1 MQLNAEQ
8 LDAVLAKG
16 LHPIYVLGGEEPL
29 QLNELADA
37 IRAAARAAGFSARE
51 IFSVATTGFDWGRL
65 PQSANTLSLFDDK
78 KLIDVRLSG
87 SGPGAEGSKALVA
100 YSKRLPE
107 NTLLLVITGKLD
119 KKTIASSWVQALDKV
134 GVVIP
139 VWPLEGQDLL
149 KWLGQRLQR
158 RGLVADHEGIQL
170 LAERVEGNLLA
181 AAQEVEKLY
190 VLYGA
195 GMITSGQ
202 ILAAV
207 ADNSRY
213 DVFNLVDTLLSA
225 NVVRSAKILTNLRAE
240 GIAAPVVLWALARE
254 ARLLSL
260 LKQGLASGQTTEA
273 AFNQQRVFSKRRTL
287 VSKALKRLGEAD
299 INAILL
305 MGAKADKQ
313 IKGQQSG
320 DAWETL
326 LHICL
331 LFASVKIAA

>member
-1 MQLNAEQ
+1 
-8 LDAVLAKG
+8 
-16 LHPIYVLGGEEPL
+16 
-29 QLNELADA
+29 
-37 IRAAARAAGFSARE
+37 
-51 IFSVATTGFDWGRL
+51 
-65 PQSANTLSLFDDK
+65 
-78 KLIDVRLSG
+78 
-87 SGPGAEGSKALVA
+87 
-100 YSKRLPE
+100 
-107 NTLLLVITGKLD
+107 
-119 KKTIASSWVQALDKV
+119 
-134 GVVIP
+134 
-139 VWPLEGQDLL
+139 
-149 KWLGQRLQR
+149 
-158 RGLVADHEGIQL
+158 
-170 LAERVEGNLLA
+170 
-181 AAQEVEKLY
+181 
-190 VLYGA
+190 
-195 GMITSGQ
+195 MITSGQ

-305 MGAKADKQ
+305 MGAKADRQ
-313 IKGQQSG
+313 IKGQQPG

-326 LHICL
+326 LQICL
-331 LFASVKIAA
+331 LFASVKIAC